1 MLTTDPITQA
11 GVLASRE
18 CMIPRRDWL
27 KRSVQCFLRELLR
40 DWPADEN
47 EDLVFNLYAAAKRI
61 GLDKSVL
68 YVGRRNLV
76 AEDAIR
82 FRRREDGYVVYYIDW
97 SKIVNAYGMERLGVQ
112 AHGGPHSFESEGCP
126 KEPCTPDLPPKQRKR
141 SSKKGE

>member
-18 CMIPRRDWL
+18 CMIPRRVWL

-47 EDLVFNLYAAAKRI
+47 EDLVFNIKVAAERI
-61 GLDKSVL
+61 GLDRSVL
-68 YVGRRNLV
+68 YVGKANLV

-82 FRRREDGYVVYYIDW
+82 FRKRKDGRSVYYIDW
-97 SKIVNAYGMERLGVQ
+97 GKLINAYGMERLGVQ

-126 KEPCTPDLPPKQRKR
+126 KEPCVMKSYSKQSKR

>member
-1 MLTTDPITQA
+1 MLTPDPVMQA

-47 EDLVFNLYAAAKRI
+47 EDLVFNIKVAAERI
-61 GLDKSVL
+61 GLDRSVL
-68 YVGRRNLV
+68 YVGKSNLV

-82 FRRREDGYVVYYIDW
+82 FRKREDGRSVYYIDW
-97 SKIVNAYGMERLGVQ
+97 GKLINAYGMERLGVQ

-126 KEPCTPDLPPKQRKR
+126 KEPCTMKSYSKQSKR